1 MDMKKLLPAAAVALA
16 AALTLTACGHPL
28 PDYLIHPTGDVI
40 AACLAESILTDTP
53 LDEETLAA
61 AGVEIVDEAALAE
74 LLGGAADEVPQSP
87 TYLYAAPQNP
97 SLAELRVVYACGEV
111 AGMETVI
118 VDGSGGVQILEEN
131 DAVDDVSITYHVYVY
146 EVSSFHFADEGA
158 GYALYAQ
165 SNFVVAEV
173 VKQYQQP
180 NWEAPGVVPDI
191 TTERYTIAQFAP
203 NADYANY
210 HGAEGDFRIDEFTLT
225 DSNMEICTLSIPR
238 ER

>member
-1 MDMKKLLPAAAVALA
+1 MKKRYLGAAACA
-16 AALTLTACGHPL
+16 AALTTISLTACGYPL

-40 AACLAESILTDTP
+40 ADCLAESILADTP
-53 LDEETLAA
+53 LDGEALAA
-61 AGVEIVDEAALAE
+61 AGVEIVDEAVLSE
-74 LLGGAADEVPQSP
+74 RLGGAADEVPESP
-87 TYLYAAPQNP
+87 IYLYAAPRNP

-111 AGMETVI
+111 AGIETVV
-118 VDGSGGVQILEEN
+118 VDESGAVHIMESG
-131 DAVDDVSITYHVYVY
+131 AVDDVSVTYHVSVY
-146 EVSSFHFADEGA
+146 EVRSFHFADEGE

-173 VKQYQQP
+173 EKQYWQP
-180 NWEAPGVVPDI
+180 NWEAPGVAPDI

-210 HGAEGDFRIDEFTLT
+210 HGAEGDFSIDEFSLT

-238 ER
+238 D